1 MQGGSEVVR
10 IIVVGGGLGGT
21 MVANQLVAKLYPEI
35 VRAKVK
41 VSLLSNSA
49 EHFYKPAFMYV
60 AFNQFFE
67 EELKRAQRSL
77 LRPEI
82 DFQVDEVTRFDFPG
96 QTLHTRSDLQAK
108 FCPACLNSAASAFSE
123 VLLSARSIP
132 INALR
137 IAQRVMPSRSIS

>member
-1 MQGGSEVVR
+1 MHGGSAVIR
-10 IIVVGGGLGGT
+10 IMIVGGGLGGT

-67 EELKRAQRSL
+67 EELRAL
-77 LRPEI
+77 GA
-82 DFQVDEVTRFDFPG
+82 FFV
-96 QTLHTRSDLQAK
+96 
-108 FCPACLNSAASAFSE
+108 AAGDR
-123 VLLSARSIP
+123 LSGR
-132 INALR
+132 
-137 IAQRVMPSRSIS
+137 